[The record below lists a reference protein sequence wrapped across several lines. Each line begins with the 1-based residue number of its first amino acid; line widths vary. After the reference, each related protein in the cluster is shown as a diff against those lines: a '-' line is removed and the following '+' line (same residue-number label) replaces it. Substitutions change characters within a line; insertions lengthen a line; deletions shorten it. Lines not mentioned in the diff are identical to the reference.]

1 MSGYFKNE
9 PAYAV
14 IGDLQQQYSFA
25 QIIKSMLKDMFG
37 TTVKNVQVASK
48 SPFYIYDADAVDV
61 EIYIN
66 GMTIQLSPEEQGA
79 IAVLRYCIKRKIGS
93 VHKAI
98 FEEATN
104 IFSPA
109 FFNHFFVKQ
118 DWDNG
123 PIYKNIND
131 VQLVKTV

>member
-25 QIIKSMLKDMFG
+25 QTIKSMLKDMFG

-66 GMTIQLSPEEQGA
+66 G
-79 IAVLRYCIKRKIGS
+79 VLG
-93 VHKAI
+93 I
-98 FEEATN
+98 FPSKVT
-104 IFSPA
+104 
-109 FFNHFFVKQ
+109 
-118 DWDNG
+118 
-123 PIYKNIND
+123 
-131 VQLVKTV
+131 